1 MNEEQSS
8 EESMLKKDELIMQE
22 EQPSFEQLI
31 VKEEEPSFEHVTV
44 IEDPSFNENMTVK
57 EVNEE
62 MFIHMKEEPEN
73 EDEKPL
79 MSSVLEE
86 SVSDDYDVE
95 RPDKLQEQKNGDRRK
110 LPGR

>member
-1 MNEEQSS
+1 VNEEQSS
-8 EESMLKKDELIMQE
+8 VVSLLKKDELIMQE
-22 EQPSFEQLI
+22 EQPSFEHVI

-73 EDEKPL
+73 EDEKSL
-79 MSSVLEE
+79 MSSALEE
-86 SVSDDYDVE
+86 STSDDYDVE
-95 RPDKLQEQKNGDRRK
+95 RPDKQEEQTNGKKTLQ
-110 LPGR
+110 GR